1 MLEMKDNRRNLINN
15 LSISN
20 LELDKRRPQ
29 KARKKNDDDSPY
41 GVAHERQCQRKGG
54 RGLVNIEG
62 YFDSIVKA

>member
-29 KARKKNDDDSPY
+29 KARKKMMMTVPMVLHMKDNVKEKVEGDSSTSK
-41 GVAHERQCQRKGG
+41 V
-54 RGLVNIEG
+54 I
-62 YFDSIVKA
+62 SIL